1 MWYKKLSSDARRAT
15 ANAARVAE
23 RQQVEKL
30 RRDRKTQLN
39 AVASIDD
46 KIQQAEARKDSLEK
60 ELEQLRQRDQVVGY
74 RHVRP

>member
-15 ANAARVAE
+15 ANVARVAE

-30 RRDRKTQLN
+30 GRDRKTQLN

-60 ELEQLRQRDQVVGY
+60 ELEQLRQRNQVVGY